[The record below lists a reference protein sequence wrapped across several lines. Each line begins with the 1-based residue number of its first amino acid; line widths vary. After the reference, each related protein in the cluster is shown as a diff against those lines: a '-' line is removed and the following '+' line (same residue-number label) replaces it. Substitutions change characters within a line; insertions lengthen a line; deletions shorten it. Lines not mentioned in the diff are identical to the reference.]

1 VTVLFLDLDGFKE
14 INDTLGHAEGDHLLR
29 MIAARLRAC
38 ARTTDTVARLGGDEF
53 AILVEDSAAPA
64 SADRLVERIRE
75 QMAFPF
81 TLAGREVRIS
91 ASIGSA
97 AATGGGV
104 DEVLRHADL
113 AMYVAK
119 RTEKGSHRAFE
130 AKMLG

>member
-1 VTVLFLDLDGFKE
+1 MPAG
-14 INDTLGHAEGDHLLR
+14 
-29 MIAARLRAC
+29 
-38 ARTTDTVARLGGDEF
+38 
-53 AILVEDSAAPA
+53 SAASSNA
-64 SADRLVERIRE
+64 RATRRGSRRDFLRTGAAAAVSVGLVGSNL
-75 QMAFPF
+75 PF

-97 AATGGGV
+97 AATDGGV

-130 AKMLG
+130 AKMLN

>member
-1 VTVLFLDLDGFKE
+1 
-14 INDTLGHAEGDHLLR
+14 

-53 AILVEDSAAPA
+53 AVLVEDAAA
-64 SADRLVERIRE
+64 ARSADRLVERVRE

-81 TLAGREVRIS
+81 TLAEREVRIS

-97 AATGGGV
+97 AAIGGDV
-104 DEVLRHADL
+104 DEVLRRADL

-119 RTEKGSHRAFE
+119 RTERGSHRAFE
-130 AKMLG
+130 AGMLG